1 MRKLSAVFSPHT
13 CQTLSFWSNL
23 MIPAI
28 SATWLG
34 IGHHLPLSCEIHVLF
49 LRLHPA
55 LPLPLSCH
63 LSRAQVLCRG
73 LWKSSA
79 IMLWYSTRV
88 PCVCVSACVCSHVHV
103 CASVCA
109 CVCACVRASMFL
121 TFWLLSQSICPTK
134 SQGPAREPHVG
145 GALPTPQE
153 QAPPQT

>member
-34 IGHHLPLSCEIHVLF
+34 IGHHVPLSCEIYVLF

-63 LSRAQVLCRG
+63 PAFLFFTLASFPTLSSFIHPGNKESVMHWISADVGNPQVGLCLKYFMCWMIDWKLMSSWIFFNINILNKNLKYFYHPDKKWIFYQVSP
-73 LWKSSA
+73 LWH
-79 IMLWYSTRV
+79 LWS
-88 PCVCVSACVCSHVHV
+88 
-103 CASVCA
+103 
-109 CVCACVRASMFL
+109 
-121 TFWLLSQSICPTK
+121 
-134 SQGPAREPHVG
+134 
-145 GALPTPQE
+145 
-153 QAPPQT
+153 